1 MAGVDERGVVDA
13 EEQGAV
19 AALFLALALVED
31 AVAKSDSVV
40 SCFSDL
46 TSVDLSF
53 FFGLFAVVVAVACL
67 VSFPTLSST

>member
-1 MAGVDERGVVDA
+1 MAGVEERGVVEA
-13 EEQGAV
+13 EEQGGV
-19 AALFLALALVED
+19 AALLLPLALVD
-31 AVAKSDSVV
+31 GAAKSDCVV

-67 VSFPTLSST
+67 VSLLALSST

>member
-1 MAGVDERGVVDA
+1 MAGVDERGVVEA
-13 EEQGAV
+13 EEQGGV
-19 AALFLALALVED
+19 AALLLPLALVDDE
-31 AVAKSDSVV
+31 AAKSDSGV

-67 VSFPTLSST
+67 ASLPALSST